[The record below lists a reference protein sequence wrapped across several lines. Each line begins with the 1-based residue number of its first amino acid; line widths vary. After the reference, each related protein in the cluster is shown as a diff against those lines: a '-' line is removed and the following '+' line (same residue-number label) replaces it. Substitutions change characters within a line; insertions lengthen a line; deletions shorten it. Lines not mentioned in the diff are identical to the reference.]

1 MSRSWPDL
9 PVIPNASE
17 PVVDISG
24 RVSKSWYLYFLS
36 LDRIVRAIPALG
48 LNSLTDIDAGSPANG
63 DVLTFDSGD
72 GKWKGA

>member
-1 MSRSWPDL
+1 MSQTWPQL
-9 PVIPNASE
+9 PAIPNASE

-24 RVSKSWYLYFLS
+24 RVSKSWYLYFLA
-36 LDRIVRAIPALG
+36 LDRIVRAVPAIG
-48 LNSLTDIDAGSPANG
+48 LNSLADIDEASPANG